1 MSKNEEA
8 SLAFFGK
15 EFQEKLVQLIL
26 DDSQF
31 GDQIE
36 EVLDTNF
43 FELKYLQVFTE
54 IIYQYKNTYGTFP
67 TRTTLE
73 AMLRTELEKHNP
85 VLQKQVRDFFAKLL
99 SGSIEDVD
107 DEYVK
112 VRSLDFCKKQ
122 KLKQAMIKSV
132 TLMEKSSFDEISKI
146 INNALKLGLD
156 NDHGYDFIKHFEERY
171 KPRARDPVSTGWEIF
186 DGLVQ
191 GGHGKGELG
200 VVIASTG
207 AGKSMM
213 LVHLGAQAML
223 EGKNVVYYTLELSD
237 VVIGRRFDSCLTK
250 IPLLSLNS
258 LKDEVLEKV
267 RDVPGKLII
276 KEYPTKSVSP
286 DSLRNHLRKLQQKDF
301 KPDMIIVDYGDLL
314 KPVSAQKEKRTELET
329 IYEELRGIAG
339 EFQCPLWTASQT
351 NRCFGE
357 NTTLFVQNENG
368 ECFKK
373 NISEVKVGDRVKSLF
388 SFKQVIDTNTSYQ
401 KLYRISLAD
410 GKWIEVS
417 DKHMFPVKNHCDA
430 TQGDLKSISTGLKE
444 GHVLLV
450 SKDCVRNESYEFSKI
465 VSIKELDE
473 QKTYDITL
481 EDQHFLFA
489 NEIYTH
495 NSGLNAE
502 IVTLESISEAF
513 NKCFVADLIF
523 SLSRTPADRAANTGR
538 IFIAKNRNGP
548 DGIVLP
554 VFMDTKNIDIKVLEP
569 SAEQEEELK
578 RNATKSQAEKLKQKY
593 KRHREDK
600 KLELISGGT
609 QNGVIE

>member
-73 AMLRTELEKHNP
+73 TMLRTELEKHNP

-99 SGSIEDVD
+99 SGSIEDVE

-237 VVIGRRFDSCLTK
+237 VVIGRRFDACLTK
-250 IPLLSLNS
+250 IPLLSLNN
-258 LKDEVLEKV
+258 LKEEVLEKV

-339 EFQCPLWTASQT
+339 EFKCPLWTASQT

-357 NTTLFVQNENG
+357 NTTVFIRQENG
-368 ECFKK
+368 ECVKK
-373 NISEVKVGDRVKSLF
+373 NISEVKVGDKVKSFL
-388 SFKQVIDTNTSYQ
+388 SFKEVVDTNTSFQ
-401 KLYRISLAD
+401 KLYRIELSD

-417 DKHMFPVKNHCDA
+417 DKHMFPVKNHYQA
-430 TQGDLKSISTGLKE
+430 TESDLKSISTGLKE
-444 GHVLLV
+444 GNILLV
-450 SKDCVRNESYEFSKI
+450 SQNSVRNESYEFSKI

-489 NEIYTH
+489 NEIFTH

-502 IVTLESISEAF
+502 IVTMESISEAF

-569 SAEQEEELK
+569 SAEQEEDLRK
-578 RNATKSQAEKLKQKY
+578 SATKSQAEKLKQKY
-593 KRHREDK
+593 KQHREDK
-600 KLELISGGT
+600 KLELITGGI
-609 QNGVIE
+609 QNGVVE